1 MHADSPVTCLD
12 RIGVGKA
19 QALEALNIK
28 ERVLGHRPLAPSFTR
43 ALVLSLQWRKRALL
57 RAACLVIAAV
67 VAEQVPVL
75 CKRVCV
81 HAFRTRTNVGDLAA
95 MTNEFIIQNATLG
108 GTTAARG
115 RLLLS
120 RWRDKARAWP
130 RALGVAGLAAGKTR
144 PCRLRLA
151 HEPALICI
159 DCARHV
165 VCAIHAHHMS
175 LATGTRQR
183 AHHARVLAHRTRSEM
198 R

>member
-1 MHADSPVTCLD
+1 MRS
-12 RIGVGKA
+12 
-19 QALEALNIK
+19 
-28 ERVLGHRPLAPSFTR
+28 
-43 ALVLSLQWRKRALL
+43 LVLSLQWRQRALW
-57 RAACLVIAAV
+57 RAACLVIAAA
-67 VAEQVPVL
+67 VAEQVLVP

-130 RALGVAGLAAGKTR
+130 RELGVAGLAAGKTR

-151 HEPALICI
+151 HELALICI
-159 DCARHV
+159 VTALGARCA
-165 VCAIHAHHMS
+165 
-175 LATGTRQR
+175 
-183 AHHARVLAHRTRSEM
+183 
-198 R
+198 